1 MSWYET
7 AFRKREYLSLYAHRS
22 DEAAVSEARFAA
34 EALGLPGGGAL
45 LLDLAC
51 GAGRHARALAG
62 LGHRVVGL
70 DLSRDLLGEAEEV
83 PRVRADMRAPPF
95 LGPFDAA
102 TSFFTSFGYFDE
114 AGNRETLQAVAK
126 ALRPGGGF
134 LLDFLNAPWVRATL
148 VPESTQE
155 RDGATVRIRRSIER
169 GRVLK
174 EVTVSDADEPPRT
187 YTESVRLYL
196 KGELVGMMHAA
207 GLVPRAAYGDFDG
220 RDHTTDAPRCI
231 LVADRP

>member
-7 AFRKREYLSLYAHRS
+7 AFKRREYLSLYAHRD
-22 DEAAVSEARFAA
+22 DEAAVGEARFAA
-34 EALGLPGGGAL
+34 EALGLTGEGAL

-51 GAGRHARALAG
+51 GAGRHARAMAG
-62 LGHRVVGL
+62 LGQRVVGL
-70 DLSRDLLGEAEEV
+70 DLSRELLGEAKET

-95 LGPFDAA
+95 RECFDAA

-114 AGNRETLQAVAK
+114 AGNQETLGEVARV
-126 ALRPGGGF
+126 LRPRGRF

-148 VPESTQE
+148 APESTDE
-155 RDGATVRIRRSIER
+155 RDGMTIRIRRKIER

-174 EVTVSDADEPPRT
+174 EVTVSAKGEAPRT

-196 KGELVGMMHAA
+196 KGELVEMMHAA
-207 GLVPRAAYGDFDG
+207 GLVPVAAYGDFDG
-220 RDHTTDAPRCI
+220 RDHTTDSPRCI